1 MSDKKEL
8 EQKMRLTD
16 EMILIQGIVWIEQST
31 RFIQW
36 VELSIEQQEQ
46 IEGIQANIQKLK
58 QSALLT
64 SRADQLYIDLRSGK

>member
-64 SRADQLYIDLRSGK
+64 CRADQLYIDLRSGK

>member
-46 IEGIQANIQKLK
+46 IEGIQANIQKLIR
-58 QSALLT
+58 ALLT
-64 SRADQLYIDLRSGK
+64 CRADQLYIDLRSGK